1 MWVAGVG
8 RQYALSPSRAPC
20 EQREYL
26 DKNYGGVLL
35 VWDRLF
41 GSYQAVRPDI
51 PIRYGLLH
59 PRSGPNNPLVI
70 AYEGLWLML
79 KAALGAGSMRERLA
93 RLWGPP

>member
-1 MWVAGVG
+1 VHHASN
-8 RQYALSPSRAPC
+8 A
-20 EQREYL
+20 EYL

-35 VWDRLF
+35 VWDHLF
-41 GSYQAVRPDI
+41 GSYQAERPSI

-59 PRSGPNNPLVI
+59 PRSAPNNPLVI

-79 KAALGAGSMRERLA
+79 KAGLGAGSMRERLA